1 MRQVDILGMK
11 EFINYLLNNW
21 ILIVILGNL
30 FAAISSIISKIALSG
45 SVSKPINPT
54 VYAFYSGLGGLVVF
68 FAALILNIWFN
79 FLKIGFGEAVIGVI
93 SGIFLIFGLWPFY
106 LALYRS
112 EASRVMTLFV
122 GSMPLFT
129 FLLKYFFLNERL
141 NAIQFLAF
149 IFLVSGGVLV
159 FLKKHNNFRL
169 DLKSACLTIAS
180 ALGIAVGLVLAGETF
195 KLQGF
200 FSGFFWISI
209 GYLLAS
215 LIIFFWPGQ
224 KQKILAINTYVEKRS
239 AFLFFS
245 DKSFSILASGLVKF
259 AISLVSATL
268 VNAFEGL
275 RQFFVLILAAVIS
288 FRRPDIL
295 KEELKGI
302 VLWQKIIAAILVG
315 AGLFLIVFGQ
325 FPPASPNRPI
335 SWGVT
340 FSDKFSRELGLNP
353 KENFKAILDDL
364 KIKKIRLIAYWDE
377 IEKEKNFFDFS
388 NLDWQINEAQKRNV
402 KIILAIGMKVPRWP
416 ECHLP
421 EFVKSISSNEREKEL
436 LLYLGEIVKR
446 YKNNKAIEIW
456 QIENE
461 PFLWFGE
468 CPKRGKDFVSGEVS
482 LVKSLDSS
490 RPILVTESGELGF
503 WPKAAK
509 AGDIF
514 GTTMYRR
521 IYNKYFGRV
530 NYHLPPEFFILKEKA
545 TRFLINDY
553 NKKFIVIELAAE
565 PWLAKQI
572 YETLPE
578 EQLKSFDLDF
588 FKDTIE
594 YAKSTGFN
602 EYYLWGAEWWYYL
615 KINGHPE
622 IWEEAKKLWQ

>member
-1 MRQVDILGMK
+1 MK
-11 EFINYLLNNW
+11 EFVDFFLKNW

-30 FAAISSIISKIALSG
+30 FTAISSIIAKVALGG
-45 SVSKPINPT
+45 SISKPINPT
-54 VYAFYSGLGGLVVF
+54 VYAFYSGLGGSIVF
-68 FAALILNIWFN
+68 LASLILNIWFN
-79 FLKIGFGEAVIGVI
+79 FLKIGFTEAVLGII

-112 EASRVMTLFV
+112 ETSRVMTLFV

-129 FLLKYFFLNERL
+129 FLLKYFFLGERL

-159 FLKKHNNFRL
+159 FLKRRNNFRI
-169 DLKSACLTIAS
+169 DLKSIFLTIAS
-180 ALGIAVGLVLAGETF
+180 ALVIAIGLVLAGEIF

-215 LIIFFWPGQ
+215 LIIFLWPGQ
-224 KQKILAINTYVEKRS
+224 KQKILEVNTYVEKRS

-245 DKSFSILASGLVKF
+245 DKTFSILGSGLVKF

-275 RQFFVLILAAVIS
+275 RQFFVLIIAAAIS
-288 FRRPDIL
+288 FWRPDIL
-295 KEELKGI
+295 REELKGI

-315 AGLFLIVFGQ
+315 AGLFLIVFSQ
-325 FPPASPNRPI
+325 FQPVNPNRPI

-340 FSDKFSRELGLNP
+340 FSDKFSRELGLDP
-353 KENFKAILDDL
+353 KDNFKSILDDL
-364 KIKKIRLIAYWDE
+364 KAKKIRLIAYWDE
-377 IEKEKNFFDFS
+377 IEKEKNIFYFS
-388 NLDWQINEAQKRNV
+388 NLDWQINEAQKRNIE
-402 KIILAIGMKVPRWP
+402 IILAIGIKVPRWP
-416 ECHLP
+416 ECHIPNWAKKLS
-421 EFVKSISSNEREKEL
+421 EEVREKEL
-436 LLYLGEIVKR
+436 RLYLGEIVKR
-446 YKNNKAIEIW
+446 YKNNKAIKIW
-456 QIENE
+456 QVENE
-461 PFLWFGE
+461 PFFPFGE
-468 CPKRGKDFVSGEVS
+468 CSKRAKNFVFDETS

-490 RPILVTESGELGF
+490 RPILVTDSGELGL
-503 WPKAAK
+503 WLKAAE

-521 IYNKYFGRV
+521 VYNKYFGQF
-530 NYHLPPEFFILKEKA
+530 NYHLPPEFFILKEKV

-565 PWLAKQI
+565 PWMAKQI
-572 YETLPE
+572 YETSPE
-578 EQLKSFDLDF
+578 EQFRFFDYDF
-588 FKDTIE
+588 FKDTTE
-594 YAKSTGFN
+594 YAKSTGFD

-615 KINGHPE
+615 KINEHPE
-622 IWEEAKKLWQ
+622 IWEESKKLWH

>member
-1 MRQVDILGMK
+1 MK
-11 EFINYLLNNW
+11 EFIDFFLKNW

-30 FAAISSIISKIALSG
+30 FAAISSIIAKVALSG

-54 VYAFYSGLGGLVVF
+54 VYAFYSGLGGAVVF
-68 FAALILNIWFN
+68 IASLILNIWFN
-79 FLKIGFGEAVIGVI
+79 FLKIGFGEAVIGII

-122 GSMPLFT
+122 GSMPLST
-129 FLLKYFFLNERL
+129 FLLKYFFLGERL

-159 FLKKHNNFRL
+159 FLKRRNNFRL
-169 DLKSACLTIAS
+169 DLRSVCLTIAS
-180 ALGIAVGLVLAGETF
+180 ALGIAVGLVLAGEVF
-195 KLQGF
+195 RLQGF

-215 LIIFFWPGQ
+215 LIIFLWPGQ
-224 KQKILAINTYVEKRS
+224 KQKILAINTYAEKRS

-245 DKSFSILASGLVKF
+245 DKTFSVLGSGLVKF

-275 RQFFVLILAAVIS
+275 RQFFVLIIAAAIS
-288 FRRPDIL
+288 FWRPDIL

-302 VLWQKIIAAILVG
+302 VLWQKVIAAILVG
-315 AGLFLIVFGQ
+315 IGLFLIVFGQ
-325 FPPASPNRPI
+325 FPPVNPNRPI
-335 SWGVT
+335 GWGVT
-340 FSDKFSRELGLNP
+340 FSDKFSRQLGLDP
-353 KENFKAILDDL
+353 KENLKAIIDDL
-364 KIKKIRLIAYWDE
+364 KVKKIRLIAYWDE
-377 IEKEKNFFDFS
+377 IEKEKNLFDFS
-388 NLDWQINEAQKRNV
+388 SLDWQIAEVQKRNV
-402 KIILAIGMKVPRWP
+402 KVILAIGMKVPRWP
-416 ECHLP
+416 ECHMPNWAKTLSK
-421 EFVKSISSNEREKEL
+421 EEREKEL
-436 LLYLGEIVKR
+436 MLYLREIVKR

-468 CPKRGKDFVSGEVS
+468 CPKREKNFIVGEIS
-482 LVKSLDSS
+482 LLKSLDSS
-490 RPILVTESGELGF
+490 RPILVTESGELGW

-509 AGDIF
+509 EGDIF

-521 IYNKYFGRV
+521 IYNEYFGRV
-530 NYHLPPEFFILKEKA
+530 NYPLSPEFFILKEKA

-565 PWLAKQI
+565 PWLSKQI

-578 EQLKSFDLDF
+578 EQLKSFDLNF
-588 FKDTIE
+588 FKDTIQ

-615 KINGHPE
+615 KVKGHPE
-622 IWEEAKKLWQ
+622 IWYEAKKLWQ